1 MPAQLLPLIV
11 AKYLHKS
18 HPSTLD
24 AFLSAASL
32 PREVIDAAGIPD
44 LRDVVEQYE
53 SYLLAQQL
61 QSVTLPEKDEEGSL
75 QELVARP
82 VNPRAKETLLKTTKE
97 TFAEIG
103 TGGFLSVR
111 WEKVAKREFN
121 TQSAEYDNACPG
133 RLVLSA
139 TDKSVKTVDIL
150 TGEVDQLLEPHK
162 AAVLC
167 TAIHPTRRRY
177 LLTSS
182 MDSTAILTDLI
193 TQRTLQIFPHGK
205 FVVRCAFS
213 PDAGRWVGTASYDR
227 TIRLWEDLKWVTA
240 SAMVEADEDGDDPE
254 LAGEPTL
261 RYTLRHTITLDQNP
275 ETLVFTPDGRYLM
288 YTTRASCLL
297 YYIRLPPSS
306 NSVDDEQ
313 PTLEVFTKSFNPHPL
328 DSHISFSVLNIVPDP
343 SGRLLACQTGDHAG
357 GTGERVLLYDISPP
371 PADNLASAPLPM
383 PLDRTEDGSTT
394 LALRTRSAP
403 QGGEENPRLSV
414 IWTGEEGDPYVLPRL
429 AWLPDSSGI
438 ITTTTAG
445 ELVLHSLQGKTVTK
459 LKVHGVPVDGVG
471 AGGAGTSAVVR
482 DLCVVG
488 EKDDVDSWRVV
499 SVGYDATV
507 RIS

>member
-1 MPAQLLPLIV
+1 
-11 AKYLHKS
+11 
-18 HPSTLD
+18 
-24 AFLSAASL
+24 
-32 PREVIDAAGIPD
+32 
-44 LRDVVEQYE
+44 
-53 SYLLAQQL
+53 
-61 QSVTLPEKDEEGSL
+61 
-75 QELVARP
+75 
-82 VNPRAKETLLKTTKE
+82 
-97 TFAEIG
+97 
-103 TGGFLSVR
+103 
-111 WEKVAKREFN
+111 
-121 TQSAEYDNACPG
+121 
-133 RLVLSA
+133 
-139 TDKSVKTVDIL
+139 
-150 TGEVDQLLEPHK
+150 
-162 AAVLC
+162 
-167 TAIHPTRRRY
+167 
-177 LLTSS
+177 

-193 TQRTLQIFPHGK
+193 TQRTLQSFPHGK

-227 TIRLWEDLKWVTA
+227 TISIWEDLKWEAA
-240 SAMVEADEDGDDPE
+240 SPVNDAVEVEEDAEADDPE

-275 ETLVFTPDGRYLM
+275 ETLVFTPDGQYLL

-297 YYIRLPPSS
+297 YYVRLPPPS
-306 NSVDDEQ
+306 NATDNLPSKF
-313 PTLEVFTKSFNPHPL
+313 EVITKSFNPHPL
-328 DSHISFSVLNIVPDP
+328 DSHVSFSVLNIVPDP

-371 PADNLASAPLPM
+371 STDIPVLAAPPM
-383 PLDRTEDGSTT
+383 PLERSEDGFTT

-403 QGGEENPRLSV
+403 PEVEENPRLSV

-445 ELVLHSLQGKTVTK
+445 ELVLHSLQGKTVSR
-459 LKVHGVPVDGVG
+459 LKVHGVPADGVV
-471 AGGAGTSAVVR
+471 AGGAGMSAVVR

>member
-1 MPAQLLPLIV
+1 
-11 AKYLHKS
+11 
-18 HPSTLD
+18 
-24 AFLSAASL
+24 
-32 PREVIDAAGIPD
+32 
-44 LRDVVEQYE
+44 
-53 SYLLAQQL
+53 
-61 QSVTLPEKDEEGSL
+61 
-75 QELVARP
+75 
-82 VNPRAKETLLKTTKE
+82 
-97 TFAEIG
+97 
-103 TGGFLSVR
+103 
-111 WEKVAKREFN
+111 
-121 TQSAEYDNACPG
+121 
-133 RLVLSA
+133 
-139 TDKSVKTVDIL
+139 
-150 TGEVDQLLEPHK
+150 
-162 AAVLC
+162 
-167 TAIHPTRRRY
+167 
-177 LLTSS
+177 
-182 MDSTAILTDLI
+182 LI
-193 TQRTLQIFPHGK
+193 TQRILQSFPHGK

-227 TIRLWEDLKWVTA
+227 TISLWEDLKWGLPSSV
-240 SAMVEADEDGDDPE
+240 SEATETDGDGDDPE

-297 YYIRLPPSS
+297 NYVCLPPTS
-306 NSVDDEQ
+306 NTTDNI
-313 PTLEVFTKSFNPHPL
+313 PPKFEVITKSFNPHPL

-371 PADNLASAPLPM
+371 LADSAAAAPLLVP
-383 PLDRTEDGSTT
+383 REQSEDGFTT

-403 QGGEENPRLSV
+403 QEVEENPRLSV

-445 ELVLHSLQGKTVTK
+445 ELVLHSLQGKTVSR
-459 LKVHGVPVDGVG
+459 LKVHGVPVDGVS
-471 AGGAGTSAVVR
+471 AGGAGMSAVVR

-488 EKDDVDSWRVV
+488 DKDDVDSWEVV